1 MVEGHKDSYSV
12 VHKLH
17 LLVLSLQWT
26 ACRGFDPDN
35 TDEGVDESPNK
46 EGADLVQLS
55 NLQEPGFSDEDSS
68 DDE

>member
-1 MVEGHKDSYSV
+1 M
-12 VHKLH
+12 
-17 LLVLSLQWT
+17 QWT

-55 NLQEPGFSDEDSS
+55 NLHEPGFSDEDSS
-68 DDE
+68 DDG